1 MELDYYKGGEEDG
14 GEGRWVYD
22 VEWLSSV
29 RDEKMRVSLR
39 LCSRASREGRCGSGK
54 WEKGQQQRHRPV
66 TGMGCCDGR

>member
-1 MELDYYKGGEEDG
+1 MDYYKGGEEDG

-39 LCSRASREGRCGSGK
+39 LCSRPSREGEMREWK
-54 WEKGQQQRHRPV
+54 V
-66 TGMGCCDGR
+66 GRRVNNRDTDRLQEWVGWLL